1 MRPQSFAKKLQ
12 KEERKSYNV
21 KTRAAYNNHFCC
33 VETYQHNK
41 VEVGLGFVP
50 SLDLPAYY
58 SVNVLRCRPASVLN
72 SNVLIMTKEEYIK
85 NTEHCVKIIRTMYDL
100 LGLDCNVEEMQ
111 NAADTDYMIGAL
123 TLINIHISDG
133 IDFLKEIGQQYKEDI
148 QYDEFV
154 KKCKNGENKLIKWND
169 IPNKIREKL
178 NEIYQTYAND
188 YSTIDKNTHDMLM
201 QKALDEFK
209 TKYNIISILI

>member
-1 MRPQSFAKKLQ
+1 M
-12 KEERKSYNV
+12 
-21 KTRAAYNNHFCC
+21 
-33 VETYQHNK
+33 
-41 VEVGLGFVP
+41 GFIP

-72 SNVLIMTKEEYIK
+72 SNVLIMTKEEYLK
-85 NTEHCVKIIRTMYDL
+85 NTEHPVKIIRTMYDL

-111 NAADTDYMIGAL
+111 KAADTDYMIDAL
-123 TLINIHISDG
+123 TLIKIHISDG
-133 IDFLKEIGQQYKEDI
+133 IDYLKEIGLQYKEDK

-178 NEIYQTYAND
+178 NEIYQTYANE